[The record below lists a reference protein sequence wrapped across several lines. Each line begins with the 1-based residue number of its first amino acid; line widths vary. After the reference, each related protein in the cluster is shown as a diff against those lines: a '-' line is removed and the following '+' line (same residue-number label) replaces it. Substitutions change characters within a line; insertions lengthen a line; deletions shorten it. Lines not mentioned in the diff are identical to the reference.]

1 MRNLVVI
8 PGPCA
13 MDAQSE
19 ANTLGCLMKHMDFDM
34 PKECEQRLLE
44 VQYFISRD
52 WTLDPQ
58 LYLAC
63 HEDAVSK

>member
-1 MRNLVVI
+1 
-8 PGPCA
+8 

-19 ANTLGCLMKHMDFDM
+19 ASTLGCLMKHMDLDM
-34 PKECEQRLLE
+34 PRECEQRLLE